1 MMNIL
6 YKIAMLEL
14 NSLIYIFAIMIY
26 TKWLSVVTTVETT
39 IKGDCSI
46 RVFKCYY

>member
-1 MMNIL
+1 
-6 YKIAMLEL
+6 MLEL

-26 TKWLSVVTTVETT
+26 TKWLSVVTVETT
-39 IKGDCSI
+39 INGDCSI